1 MTKGVKLREKTS
13 LPSWSLDE
21 ARERYYIAEW
31 GKGYF
36 DVNRKGNVVVM
47 PGKSPGETV
56 DLKVLVDDLNARGIK
71 APVLLRFTGILRK
84 RMEEIREAFEW
95 AIGEYDFKGRYV
107 GVYPVKVNQN
117 KQVVEDILD
126 FGGDWGVGLEVGTKA
141 ELLIAL
147 SSHENHDAP
156 VICNGYKD
164 QEYIECA
171 LWARKLGYNAFIVV
185 EKPSELTE
193 VIRLSKRLKVKPL
206 LGIRAKLTA
215 KGRGKWES
223 SGGDRSK
230 FGLFP
235 AEIIDAADRL
245 REEKLLDSFRL
256 LHFHLG
262 SQITS
267 IQSIKAAL
275 REATRIFS
283 ELVRMEVPI
292 GYFDIGG
299 GLAVDYD
306 GSRTNFSSSANYG
319 LKEYAADVVCAVAE
333 TCAELDLP
341 HPEIITESG
350 RALVAYHSILI
361 LNVLGKSS
369 MGEGAGD
376 VGLPEGAPE
385 GAVLLNELFKE
396 LTVKN
401 FQEAYHDALQIR
413 EETLTLFN
421 VGIMSLQQRALIE
434 RHFWKVC
441 RRISEIIE
449 KLDYVPDELEH
460 LDRFISDTYYG
471 NFSVFQSLPDH
482 WAVKQLFPI
491 LPIHRLNERPMRKA
505 TLVDITCDSD
515 GKVDQFIDLHDVKN
529 TIDLHEL
536 KEGEPYYLG
545 VFLVGAYQEALGD
558 LHNLYGDTNT
568 VHVNVTGK
576 NKYRIEKTVEGDR
589 VRDVL
594 SYVQYQ
600 KRDVMNSIRK
610 SVEAAIENRK
620 ITIKESARI
629 RGFLENI
636 LEGYTYLTESKPAS
650 KKVVRRQDRR
660 R

>member
-1 MTKGVKLREKTS
+1 MAKGVILREKTS
-13 LPSWSLDE
+13 LPSWSLEE
-21 ARERYYIAEW
+21 ARERYLTAEW

-36 DVNRKGNVVVM
+36 DVNGKGNVVIM
-47 PGKSPGETV
+47 PGKSRGATV
-56 DLKVLVDDLNARGIK
+56 DLKVLVDDLSTRGIK
-71 APVLLRFTGILRK
+71 APVLLRFTGILEK
-84 RMEEIREAFEW
+84 RMEELREAFEW
-95 AIGEYDFKGRYV
+95 AIGEYDFNGRHV

-117 KQVVEDILD
+117 KQVVEDIVD
-126 FGGDWGVGLEVGTKA
+126 FGGKWGVGLEVGTKA

-147 SSHENHDAP
+147 SSLENFKAP

-171 LWARKLGYNAFIVV
+171 LWARKLGYKVFIVV
-185 EKPSELTE
+185 EKPTELVE
-193 VIRLSKRLKVKPL
+193 IIRWSKRMKVKPL
-206 LGIRAKLTA
+206 IGIRAKLTA

-235 AEIIDAADRL
+235 AEIIDAVDRL
-245 REEKLLDSFRL
+245 RKEKLLDSFSL

-267 IQSIKAAL
+267 IQSIKLAL

-283 ELVRMEVPI
+283 ELVRMGVPI
-292 GYFDIGG
+292 RYFDVGG

-306 GSRTNFSSSANYG
+306 GSRTNFPSSANYG
-319 LKEYAADVVCAVAE
+319 LKEYAADVVSAVAE
-333 TCAELDLP
+333 TCSELDLP
-341 HPEIITESG
+341 QPDIITESG
-350 RALVAYHSILI
+350 RALVAYHSILV
-361 LNVLGKSS
+361 LNILGKSS
-369 MGEGAGD
+369 FGEGP
-376 VGLPEGAPE
+376 VEVEIPPEAPE
-385 GAVLLNELFKE
+385 GAHLLKDLLDN

-413 EETLTLFN
+413 DETLTLFN
-421 VGIMSLQQRALIE
+421 VGIMSLAQRALIE
-434 RHFWKVC
+434 KFFWKLC
-441 RRISEIIE
+441 RKISELIE

-460 LDRFISDTYYG
+460 LDHFISDTYYG

-482 WAVKQLFPI
+482 WAVNQLFPI
-491 LPIHRLNERPMRKA
+491 LPIHRLNERPSRKA

-515 GKVDQFIDLHDVKN
+515 GKVDKFIDLHDVRD
-529 TIDLHEL
+529 TLDLHEL
-536 KEGEPYYLG
+536 EEGKPYYLG

-568 VHVNVTGK
+568 VHINVTGK

-600 KRDVMNSIRK
+600 KRDVMTAIRK
-610 SVEAAIENRK
+610 SVEAAIESKK

-636 LEGYTYLTESKPAS
+636 LEGYTYLSERKPRAGKS
-650 KKVVRRQDRR
+650 TRKPVS
-660 R
+660 